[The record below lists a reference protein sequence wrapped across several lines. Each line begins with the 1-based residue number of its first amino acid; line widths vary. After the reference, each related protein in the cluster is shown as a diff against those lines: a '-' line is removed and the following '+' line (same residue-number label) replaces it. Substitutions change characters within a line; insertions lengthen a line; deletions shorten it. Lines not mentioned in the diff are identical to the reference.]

1 MKVTFSYQ
9 YIGSNKFGRIFRPY
23 ADVFVLNKDI
33 GSYIHKMMVVD
44 SGADFTIFPRKDAY
58 HFGIDLEKE
67 TTKDKIFGVGGEE
80 IIFLY
85 ENLEVRLGNVK
96 LKIPCG
102 FIDRND
108 VPALLGRQYFLELF
122 DVCFKDYMIIFQK

>member
-9 YIGSNKFGRIFRPY
+9 YIGSNKFGKIFRPY
-23 ADVFVLNKDI
+23 ADVFVLNKNF
-33 GSYIHKMMVVD
+33 GSFIHKFMVVD

-85 ENLEVRLGNVK
+85 ENLEVKMGDIK

-102 FIDRND
+102 FINRND
-108 VPALLGRQYFLELF
+108 VPALLGRQHFSELF
-122 DVCFKDYMIIFQK
+122 AVCFKNNKTIFEK